1 MRVDGAHVVSWG
13 VPIAPMGARALLQDE
28 GLLTHFEGLRWVIIV
43 VSAELKAFIAR
54 CESDEAP
61 TLT

>member
-1 MRVDGAHVVSWG
+1 MVSWG

-28 GLLTHFEGLRWVIIV
+28 GRLNHFEGLRGVIIV
-43 VSAELKAFIAR
+43 VSAELEAVVTR
-54 CESDEAP
+54 CERDEAP